1 MPFTIVT
8 WSFMNGTSARA
19 GSHLNTLNNYG
30 EYRFSRLFKKYGIR
44 LVIGGHKHTYCMTK
58 PIYDAPD
65 GYISNNTI
73 NSSVDFMGTVDSAL
87 SRKPVIQVTSASDVQ
102 TNDFARYEVVDKI
115 TAPVYVMS

>member
-1 MPFTIVT
+1 
-8 WSFMNGTSARA
+8 MNGTSARA

-87 SRKPVIQVTSASDVQ
+87 SRKPVIQVTSASDV
-102 TNDFARYEVVDKI
+102 
-115 TAPVYVMS
+115 